1 MTPDEL
7 ARQQARANYLRQQQ
21 SQADILRKSAMTP
34 EALAEAIRLSGYDP
48 QGKEQMLATMLR
60 GGQDALFSEGPRGKQ
75 VGGIYVAPTWSESLN
90 SAVQKGLGGYQMGQ
104 ARKEQTSIDDQRAA
118 ASSAEAQVAAEQ
130 ARARQLA
137 DAEKAIMSTM
147 DSQSDDDRAERQMAQ
162 AAELAGL
169 ARAAADARAARQ
181 TPAQIRAE
189 AEDKRRAERD
199 AKADAENKR
208 RAERDAKAD
217 AEKLETKTRA
227 LANKLDTEG
236 VTDTKSSLNAFW
248 NTVKPFEIKDE
259 KGNPTGEYSDI
270 PGLGGVA
277 NILGGPGDLATTVG
291 DAWNKVT
298 GQEKEKTGMNVR
310 QAYTNVLNQKV
321 KDISGGAVPV
331 AEWMRNQA
339 AAGYSMW
346 SEEMNAIDGMKEIE
360 KALLAKEQNIR
371 AGAGDETIA
380 NYERQKAREA
390 PGAPKAEGVPDGI
403 DPALWKAMTPEEK
416 ALWK

>member
-21 SQADILRKSAMTP
+21 SQAEVLRKSAMTP

-60 GGQDALFSEGPRGKQ
+60 GGQDALFSDLPQGKR

-90 SAVQKGLGGYQMGQ
+90 NAVQKGLGGYQIGQ

-118 ASSAEAQVAAEQ
+118 ASSAEARVAAEQ
-130 ARARQLA
+130 ARAKQLA
-137 DAEKAIMSTM
+137 DAEEAIMSTM
-147 DSQSDDDRAERQMAQ
+147 DSQSDDARADAQMEQRER
-162 AAELAGL
+162 LAGL
-169 ARAAADARAARQ
+169 TRAAADARAARQ

-189 AEDKRRAERD
+189 AED
-199 AKADAENKR
+199 KR